1 MSEAAPIELAPK
13 RLSRVSGAR
22 RGVRVGGRW
31 AHLVLALAV
40 VAGVFV
46 QVYLIGAY
54 IFGAGQGALDA
65 HKTAGWTVHGFE
77 MLVFVAALVAWL
89 PWVDL
94 VLSLLLAVIGTV
106 QVFSRASTAGS
117 AESIRCS
124 RSLLL
129 AWQRRS
135 SCGHADDAATHADR
149 STRPLPTRLGKR
161 LASTALDSAGVDSAR
176 SRIRAGSSGCPIPV
190 GSEQHRFE
198 QFCHA
203 RSRGFESPS
212 LPFFKAAAQ
221 AVVRA

>member
-1 MSEAAPIELAPK
+1 MSEAAAPIELAPK
-13 RLSRVSGAR
+13 RRSRASGAL

-31 AHLVLALAV
+31 VHLVLALAV

-106 QVFSRASTAGS
+106 QV
-117 AESIRCS
+117 
-124 RSLLL
+124 LL
-129 AWQRRS
+129 ASEHGWVGGVHPVLALVVGGRAARR
-135 SCGHADDAATHADR
+135 GLR
-149 STRPLPTRLGKR
+149 
-161 LASTALDSAGVDSAR
+161 AR
-176 SRIRAGSSGCPIPV
+176 GRRGN
-190 GSEQHRFE
+190 
-198 QFCHA
+198 A
-203 RSRGFESPS
+203 R
-212 LPFFKAAAQ
+212 
-221 AVVRA
+221 

>member
-1 MSEAAPIELAPK
+1 MSAAAAPIELAPK
-13 RLSRVSGAR
+13 RRSRASGAL

-31 AHLVLALAV
+31 VHLVLALAV

-106 QVFSRASTAGS
+106 QVALASEHRWVGG
-117 AESIRCS
+117 
-124 RSLLL
+124 LHPLL
-129 AWQRRS
+129 ALVVV
-135 SCGHADDAATHADR
+135 GLAATLVLRAIRRRHGARGVR
-149 STRPLPTRLGKR
+149 S
-161 LASTALDSAGVDSAR
+161 
-176 SRIRAGSSGCPIPV
+176 
-190 GSEQHRFE
+190 
-198 QFCHA
+198 
-203 RSRGFESPS
+203 
-212 LPFFKAAAQ
+212 
-221 AVVRA
+221 